1 MKKIFYLFIA
11 LIISGATSGA
21 WAQNECQG
29 YMPVKVGASFSYEYY
44 DAKGKLESKSTST
57 VKDLSVSGDIL
68 TVTVHAVHMDNKGKV
83 ENEGDISFTC
93 QNGEIKMD
101 MRSMMNQEQMEGFE
115 DMEVTIDQTNLY
127 YPAVLTPGTTLP
139 DGKLTMKIDMGG
151 MAMNMIMDIVDRK
164 VEAAESMTTPAG
176 TFDCMKLTQTEKMDM
191 GMMKTTSSSKEWLAM
206 GIGIVR
212 QEHYND
218 KGELTGYMILTSVT
232 Q

>member
-1 MKKIFYLFIA
+1 
-11 LIISGATSGA
+11 
-21 WAQNECQG
+21 
-29 YMPVKVGASFSYEYY
+29 
-44 DAKGKLESKSTST
+44 
-57 VKDLSVSGDIL
+57 
-68 TVTVHAVHMDNKGKV
+68 
-83 ENEGDISFTC
+83 
-93 QNGEIKMD
+93 
-101 MRSMMNQEQMEGFE
+101 
-115 DMEVTIDQTNLY
+115 
-127 YPAVLTPGTTLP
+127 
-139 DGKLTMKIDMGG
+139 MGG